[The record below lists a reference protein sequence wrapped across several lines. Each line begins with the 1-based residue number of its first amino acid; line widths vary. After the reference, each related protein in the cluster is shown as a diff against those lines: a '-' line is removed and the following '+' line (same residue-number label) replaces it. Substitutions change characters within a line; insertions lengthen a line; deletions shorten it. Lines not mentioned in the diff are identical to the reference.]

1 MENKQK
7 KSGISRCFQKLCRQK
22 ITIAALLV
30 IVLLVL
36 ISLFGYW
43 IVPYDPIQP
52 DYGAV
57 LQGPTSQHLLGT
69 DEFGR
74 DVFSRLLAGT
84 RISLGVSV
92 SSVLLGAVIGSF
104 LGLMSGYY
112 GGVLDGFIMRSCDIL
127 FAFPGIL
134 LAIGIIA
141 ILGPGL
147 KNVVIAVTV
156 YTIPVFTRII
166 RSSTLGLK
174 NMMYIEAARSMGIPN
189 RQIIRKHIFPGTFPV
204 MLVYITMRIGSGILI
219 AASLSYIGLGAQPPL
234 PEWGAMLTSG
244 REYLVTA
251 PHVAFFP
258 GFAILITCLAFNLFG
273 DGLRDAL
280 DQKITE

>member
-1 MENKQK
+1 MDNKEK
-7 KSGISRCFQKLCRQK
+7 KSDISRCFQKLCRQK
-22 ITIAALLV
+22 ITTVALLV

-36 ISLFGYW
+36 ISVFGSW

-52 DYGAV
+52 DYSAV
-57 LQGPTSQHLLGT
+57 LQSPSSQHLLGT

-74 DVFSRLLAGT
+74 DVLSRLLVGT

-92 SSVLLGAVIGSF
+92 SSVLLGAVIGSI
-104 LGLMSGYY
+104 LGLMAGYY
-112 GGVLDGFIMRSCDIL
+112 GGVLDSFIMRSCDIL

>member
-1 MENKQK
+1 MDNKEK
-7 KSGISRCFQKLCRQK
+7 KSDISRCFQKLCRQK
-22 ITIAALLV
+22 ITTVALLV

-36 ISLFGYW
+36 ISVFASW

-52 DYGAV
+52 DYSAV
-57 LQGPTSQHLLGT
+57 LQSPSSQHLLGT

-74 DVFSRLLAGT
+74 DVLSRLLVGT

-92 SSVLLGAVIGSF
+92 SSVLLGAVIGSI
-104 LGLMSGYY
+104 LGLMAGYY
-112 GGVLDGFIMRSCDIL
+112 GGVLDSFIMRSCDIL